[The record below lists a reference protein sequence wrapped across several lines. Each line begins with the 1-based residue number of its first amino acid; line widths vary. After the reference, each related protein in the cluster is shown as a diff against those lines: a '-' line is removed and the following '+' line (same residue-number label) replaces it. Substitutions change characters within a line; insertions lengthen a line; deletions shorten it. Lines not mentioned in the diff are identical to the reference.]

1 MSFFDSRPMS
11 RRADARSY
19 ARLFVD
25 EAGAHRGLRGHGG
38 RRLLPA
44 GEHDGFGGHARLGLR
59 LRLRGG
65 VGLRRRGAHTRSG
78 NGAGGDS
85 RTGCGCAD
93 GERIHGFGTVERL
106 DAVALLVEV
115 AAVEGVLAVVDG
127 SVDLVFRHVGELLGL
142 AVRVHVHGRGLVL
155 ALGIVLVV
163 AAVRGGRGSRGG
175 VVLVVSAVLLRSR
188 RLRALRGVGLR
199 GGAVPAGR
207 GSGGQAVTMHLLGAQ
222 LCDDGSGHRFG
233 DDVELAVLQVLVH
246 DEAHERLA
254 VHHEALFGGLRS
266 QVRFRL
272 ARQRGVVTHQ
282 AAVVVRV
289 H

>member
-1 MSFFDSRPMS
+1 M
-11 RRADARSY
+11 
-19 ARLFVD
+19 L
-25 EAGAHRGLRGHGG
+25 GLSLGG
-38 RRLLPA
+38 LLLGFGRLLGLGGLVVA
-44 GEHDGFGGHARLGLR
+44 EKGFADQ
-59 LRLRGG
+59 
-65 VGLRRRGAHTRSG
+65 GAG